1 VGELVIVPA
10 HRVGKIARIVDR
22 LVFHEVDQGRWAD
35 LERLFQSRGGPSYC
49 WCMVF
54 RATPQEVPR
63 RDGKSRK
70 AALKRRVRAGVPIGL
85 LGYLDREPVMW
96 CSIAPRSTYRRLGG
110 KIDAADDHE
119 TVWSIVCFYVT
130 RPLRRQGAMARLIE
144 AAVAQ
149 ARKRGATV
157 VEAYPVDPE
166 APSYRFMGFT
176 STFKAVGFRE
186 VARAG
191 TRRHVMR
198 LRLTHAS

>member
-1 VGELVIVPA
+1 VDKVA
-10 HRVGKIARIVDR
+10 KIADR
-22 LVFHEVDQGRWAD
+22 LVFREVDSDRWVD
-35 LERLFQSRGGPSYC
+35 LARLFEGRGGPSYC

-54 RATPQEVPR
+54 RATPPEIQK

-110 KIDAADDHE
+110 AIDPDEHE
-119 TVWSIVCFYVT
+119 TVWSIVCFYVA
-130 RPLRRQGAMARLIE
+130 RPLRRQGAMTRLIQ
-144 AAVAQ
+144 AAVAH
-149 ARKRGATV
+149 ARKRGATI
-157 VEAYPVDPE
+157 VEAYPVDPG
-166 APSYRFMGFT
+166 APSYRFMGYT
-176 STFKAVGFRE
+176 TTFKAAGFRE

-198 LRLTHAS
+198 LRLTRSP